1 MLKNKSFAFKMS
13 LTILIAVSSIFIISF
28 LINYVN
34 TREIVFNYVKENAR
48 QTAYLNISKIEDV
61 LNRVEKIPLNLARF
75 VENSELS
82 SNNLNSILQSV
93 VLNNKEIYGSTIAFE
108 NKYNRVD
115 QINSASYFYIQNN
128 ELNFVDLSETSYD
141 YQNQD
146 WYKIPKDRDSA
157 MWIEPYFDKGAGN
170 ILMTTYSVPFYI
182 GLQDEKVFRGIV
194 TADISL
200 QWLDEIINSI
210 SILESGFAFLISTNG
225 IIISHPNQDKV
236 MNSYHEYINNNPTIE
251 NKKRILLDMISGKEG
266 VEEYESIHLNKSA
279 YLFYTHLPSSNWTLA
294 LVFPKDE
301 LYSNLDKLNNY
312 LIVGVIIGLMFLTIV
327 VIVLSRKMTKPLK
340 TLSKITS
347 EIAMGN
353 FNAVLPT
360 TSSNDEVG
368 KLTKSMGYMLT
379 ELNQYIKDLKSTTAE
394 KEKYESELRI
404 AHDIQMGMIPKVFPP
419 FPEITEIDIFA
430 KLKPAREVGG
440 DLYDYFFL
448 DDENL
453 CLTIGDV
460 SGKGVPAS
468 LLMAVART
476 LLRSHAK
483 AGLNSSEIVN
493 LMNKSLNENKGTRL
507 FVTYFLLIF
516 NIRTGSI
523 EFTSAGHNPP
533 LLVKQ
538 NSEIIFL
545 ESPQSYPLGISTL
558 SPYESNELLM
568 NKGDKLF
575 LYTDGIT
582 EAQNSSDEMYGEEK
596 LQIEL
601 ANCVNFNADKLCD
614 FIFNSAETFMGDA
627 EQYDDMTV
635 VCLNYSNGE

>member
-28 LINYVN
+28 IINYIY
-34 TREIVFNYVKENAR
+34 TRQIVFNYVKENAR

-61 LNRVEKIPLNLARF
+61 LNRVEKIPTNLARF

-82 SNNLNSILQSV
+82 SDNLTSILQSV
-93 VLNNKEIYGSTIAFE
+93 VFNNKEIYGSTIAFE
-108 NKYNRVD
+108 NKFNRKN
-115 QINSASYFYIQNN
+115 QPRFAPYFYMQHDK
-128 ELNFVDLSETSYD
+128 LNFVDLSEKSYD
-141 YQNQD
+141 YHNKN
-146 WYKIPKDRDSA
+146 WYKTPKDRDSA
-157 MWIEPYFDKGAGN
+157 MWIEPYFDEGAGN

-182 GLQDEKVFRGIV
+182 DTKKEKTFHGIV

-200 QWLDEIINSI
+200 KWLDEIVNSI
-210 SILESGFAFLISTNG
+210 SILESGFAFLISQDG
-225 IIISHPNQDKV
+225 IIISHPNQNHIMK
-236 MNSYHEYINNNPTIE
+236 SYHDFIANNPTLE
-251 NKKRILLDMISGKEG
+251 NKKRILSDMLSGKEG

-279 YLFYTHLPSSNWTLA
+279 YLFYTQLPSSNWTLA
-294 LVFPKDE
+294 LVFPEDE
-301 LYSNLDKLNNY
+301 LYSKLDKLNNF
-312 LIVGVIIGLMFLTIV
+312 LIIEIFVGLMFI
-327 VIVLSRKMTKPLK
+327 VIVIIILSKKMTKPLQ

-360 TSSNDEVG
+360 ASSNDEVG
-368 KLTKSMGYMLT
+368 KLTKSMGFMLT
-379 ELNQYIKDLKSTTAE
+379 KLNQYIIDLKSTTAE

-419 FPEITEIDIFA
+419 FPEITEIDVFA

-440 DLYDYFFL
+440 DLYDFFFL

-468 LLMAVART
+468 LLMAVTRT

-483 AGLNSSEIVN
+483 VGLNSSEIVN
-493 LMNKSLNENKGTRL
+493 LMNKSLNENKETRL

-516 NIRTGSI
+516 NIRTGI
-523 EFTSAGHNPP
+523 LEFTNAGHNPP

-538 NSEIIFL
+538 SGEIIFL

-558 SPYESNELLM
+558 SPYKSNELQM
-568 NKGDKLF
+568 SKGDKLF

-582 EAQNSSDEMYGEEK
+582 EAQNSSDEMYSEEK
-596 LQIEL
+596 LKTEL
-601 ANCVNFNADKLCD
+601 ANCLNFEADKLCN
-614 FIFNSAETFMGDA
+614 FIFNSAETFMGET

-635 VCLNYSNGE
+635 VCLNYSKRD